1 MLGSTLP
8 RRTCAVLLVLCAF
21 ACASTGAQER
31 QRTVLTR
38 SPVPAATFAADQ
50 STPATQP
57 ASPLA
62 SARTI
67 FVDSESEFCNDGAL
81 EERLL
86 ADKRFSAL
94 GYGLTRDVRQSDV
107 VIKVNRTPFTTH
119 FTFTILDTSTSA
131 VLATGRANS
140 LFGTASGRIARRVID
155 AFAKAR
161 GLARK

>member
-1 MLGSTLP
+1 MFGSMLP
-8 RRTCAVLLVLCAF
+8 RRTCAVLFVACAF
-21 ACASTGAQER
+21 AGVRAGAQER

-38 SPVPAATFAADQ
+38 
-50 STPATQP
+50 TPAPVVTTASVP
-57 ASPLA
+57 SATLTPPTSPLA

-86 ADKRFSAL
+86 ADKRFGVL

-119 FTFTILDTSTSA
+119 FTFTILDRSTSA
-131 VLATGRANS
+131 VLASGRANS
-140 LFGTASGRIARRVID
+140 LFGTASGRIAKRVID
-155 AFAKAR
+155 ALAKAR
-161 GLARK
+161 GVRK

>member
-8 RRTCAVLLVLCAF
+8 RRTCAVLLVSCAL
-21 ACASTGAQER
+21 ACASAGAQER

-38 SPVPAATFAADQ
+38 TPAPAATFTANQPSPAA
-50 STPATQP
+50 QP

-81 EERLL
+81 EDRLL

-94 GYGLTRDVRQSDV
+94 GYGLTSDVKQSDV
-107 VIKVNRTPFTTH
+107 VIKVNRTPFTTD

-140 LFGTASGRIARRVID
+140 LFGTASGRIAKRVID
-155 AFAKAR
+155 ALAKSR
-161 GLARK
+161 GIRK

>member
-1 MLGSTLP
+1 MFGSSLP
-8 RRTCAVLLVLCAF
+8 RRTCAVLLVSF
-21 ACASTGAQER
+21 ALASINAEAQER

-38 SPVPAATFAADQ
+38 TPAPASTLVADQ
-50 STPATQP
+50 STAAVKP

-62 SARTI
+62 TARTI

-81 EERLL
+81 EDRLL

-140 LFGTASGRIARRVID
+140 LFGTASGRIAKRVID

-161 GLARK
+161 GLGKK